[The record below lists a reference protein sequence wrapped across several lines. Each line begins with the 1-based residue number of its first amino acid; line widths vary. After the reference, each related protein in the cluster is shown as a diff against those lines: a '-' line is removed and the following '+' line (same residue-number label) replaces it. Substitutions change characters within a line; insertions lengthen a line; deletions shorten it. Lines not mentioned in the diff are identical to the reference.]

1 METKPD
7 RTPVTEVDRA
17 VEEDIRARLGRA
29 RPSDAIVGEEFGSE
43 GSGTRRWV
51 IDPIDGTI
59 NFLRGVPI
67 WGTLL
72 ALEVDG
78 EMRVGVAS
86 APALGRRWWAGRGA
100 GAFADGARI
109 HVSDVRT
116 IDDALLC
123 YTSGPSFDEYGLGEP
138 FRSLAARCWSARG
151 YSDFWGHVL
160 VAEGSAD
167 AMVEP
172 IVNLW
177 DVAPIQVI
185 VEEAG
190 GRFTDLE
197 GAARSDGGNALSS
210 NGRLHDEVLEALR
223 G

>member
-1 METKPD
+1 M
-7 RTPVTEVDRA
+7 TEADRA
-17 VEEDIRARLGRA
+17 VEEEIRARLA
-29 RPSDAIVGEEFGSE
+29 RERPNDAIVGEELGPT
-43 GSGTRRWV
+43 GSGARRWI

-59 NFLRGVPI
+59 NFLRGIPI
-67 WGTLL
+67 WALLL

-86 APALGRRWWAGRGA
+86 APALGRRWWAARGE
-100 GAFADGARI
+100 GAFADGEAI
-109 HVSDVRT
+109 HVSEVGAVE
-116 IDDALLC
+116 DALLC
-123 YTSGPSFDEYGLGEP
+123 YTSGRSFDEYALGEQ
-138 FRSLAARCWSARG
+138 FRALAARCWSARG
-151 YSDFWGHVL
+151 FSDFWGHVL

-167 AMVEP
+167 VMVEP

-197 GAARSDGGNALSS
+197 GVARADGGNAVSS
-210 NGRLHDEVLEALR
+210 NGRLHDDVLAALR
-223 G
+223 DPGSGRARA